1 MTKINDSNIS
11 LRETYKIKHS
21 TNKIVVA
28 RGNPNADLMIIGE
41 APGAKEEEIG
51 QPFVGRSGKLL
62 DQLLLNSGVDI
73 SLDVYFCN
81 VVKCRPPKNR
91 RPTKIE
97 VEENLPWLHQQIK
110 LVDPNIIV
118 LVGATAVESILRIKT
133 RISNIRGEW
142 IKWEERLVMPVF
154 HPSYLLRN
162 PSKKEGM
169 PFNLTQS
176 DFLKVKEKIDY
187 SEDSLNMSFLSIK
200 EGQTLPHH
208 CDNGK

>member
-1 MTKINDSNIS
+1 MTKINHSNSS
-11 LRETYKIKHS
+11 LRGICKVEDS

-41 APGAKEEEIG
+41 APGSKEEEIG

-62 DQLLLNSGVDI
+62 DKLLMNSGIDI

-133 RISNIRGEW
+133 RISIIRGEW

-162 PSKKEGM
+162 PSKEEGM

-200 EGQTLPHH
+200 EGQTLSHH